1 MKYIIPE
8 RIVFKYL
15 DLEYGDLEEHKPEN
29 YEGVVFKKLN
39 DDSEYGIMGFKKNDK
54 TLYIYYKL
62 IEEISSMFSLEYD
75 DSKDLI
81 GKWVEDR
88 YKLKVV
94 RTSTNERTEYRTL
107 KIGIN

>member
-1 MKYIIPE
+1 
-8 RIVFKYL
+8 
-15 DLEYGDLEEHKPEN
+15 
-29 YEGVVFKKLN
+29 
-39 DDSEYGIMGFKKNDK
+39 
-54 TLYIYYKL
+54 
-62 IEEISSMFSLEYD
+62 MFSLEYD